1 MVAAGRR
8 CVFLE
13 FVADVAKDKETVAG
27 HFYGCVGFG
36 HHYKVFAVKEV
47 ERETCGEVYT
57 VGDADVMYG
66 TAVCL
71 YITCNFGDW
80 TGSSVVTG
88 IVILENWVFGC
99 CGEPGLIS
107 LITHGFAVVALEF
120 KSVER
125 SADLEG
131 NDAAKVVEHKC
142 IANIV
147 GRHEGLVGI

>member
-80 TGSSVVTG
+80 TCSSVVTG

-107 LITHGFAVVALEF
+107 LVTDCFAVVAFELIT
-120 KSVER
+120 VER
-125 SADLEG
+125 AFDLEG
-131 NDAAKVVEHKC
+131 DDAAEVIENEC
-142 IANIV
+142 IADV
-147 GRHEGLVGI
+147 VCGH